1 MCRRYNY
8 NFKELKNRYPTPDEV
23 MSEMDNKGSIEL
35 IQSILKEK
43 EDKEKENDENTNP
56 LGEDNA

>member
-1 MCRRYNY
+1 
-8 NFKELKNRYPTPDEV
+8 
-23 MSEMDNKGSIEL
+23 MDNKGSIEL

-43 EDKEKENDENTNP
+43 EDKEKENEENTNP

>member
-1 MCRRYNY
+1 MVEGIIT

-43 EDKEKENDENTNP
+43 EDKEKENEENTNP